1 MKNNKILLSALALSI
16 MTPAIVIP
24 MTTETVEAATS
35 AKTFS
40 DVPESHIYYDVITD
54 MTEKGI
60 INGYSDNTFKPRNEV
75 TRAQVA
81 AMLNR
86 SLKLE
91 IKRGEYQFE
100 DVKVTNPYYADI
112 QAVYQAGIFD
122 GTNGKFNPYDS
133 LTRGQMA
140 KVLTLAFELK
150 ETSDK
155 QFSDTLAHWSNEYVK
170 TIYKYGITTGVTENE
185 YRPHE
190 KVKRQNYALFLHRA
204 LLQAE
209 KVTPP
214 PIPMESNTNINTPIN
229 EFNEVI
235 ANDPVYELDSS
246 GIKAMEETYS
256 SIPYRRLLTEARD
269 TVETSGFKYKN
280 VGGFIVIAQP
290 NETKSQI
297 LVDTT
302 SEGELNFKVDFRNKE
317 VVDLTRKLMKIAYP
331 EVDIDSIIDVRSTEA
346 SNAYNLEKDIR
357 YNEREFQGNSS
368 TIENA
373 GYKIKVGTN
382 VYLEFFWIEV
392 DKAN

>member
-1 MKNNKILLSALALSI
+1 MNKLLLSALALSVI
-16 MTPAIVIP
+16 TPAIVMPIQ
-24 MTTETVEAATS
+24 TVEAATS

-91 IKRGEYQFE
+91 IKRGEFQFE

-185 YRPHE
+185 YRPNE

-209 KVTPP
+209 TVTPP

-229 EFNEVI
+229 EFNEAI

-256 SIPYRRLLTEARD
+256 NVPYRRLLTEARD

-280 VGGFIVIAQP
+280 VGGFIVISQP
-290 NETKSQI
+290 NEIKSQI
-297 LVDTT
+297 LVNTT
-302 SEGELNFKVDFRNKE
+302 SEGELNFKIEFENKE

-331 EVDIDSIIDVRSTEA
+331 EIEIDSIIDVRATEA
-346 SNAYNLEKDIR
+346 RNAYNLEKDIP
-357 YNEREFQGNSS
+357 YNEREFQGNS
-368 TIENA
+368 TIFENA
-373 GYKIKVGTN
+373 GYELKVGTN

-392 DKAN
+392 DKAK